1 MVKLIASDL
10 DGTLLQNGARDVN
23 PIVFDQ
29 IRTLKEHGIMFA
41 AASGRQYLNLRR
53 LFTPVQDDIAYIAE
67 NGSLCIYNEET
78 ISKGIIEQDLAYR
91 ILDEVARYPQ
101 YNCIISGERVCYS
114 TSKNPEFY
122 NHMVNVI
129 KNHMKFID
137 DPKSEIPEPI
147 LKIAVCDYNGTDAC
161 EKHLKE
167 MFSSDIK
174 VVTSGNL
181 WVDFICPTANKGS
194 ALKNLLDHLHIDAK
208 DCVVFGDQ
216 YNDVECSRPPAQAM
230 LWLMPPLGSIN
241 MQPMLRILLRKFCS
255 RLLMNCLLYN
265 TKKSSSCFSCMSESK
280 KPMEIAVISYSIGFL
295 TYFLTPDYFQ
305 SNIYL
310 WNSTD
315 RFASA
320 SSSASLAPRLISLQ
334 ILISD
339 PT

>member
-91 ILDEVARYPQ
+91 ILDEIARYPQ

-137 DPKSEIPEPI
+137 DPKARFRNRSLRLRSAITTEPMHV
-147 LKIAVCDYNGTDAC
+147 K
-161 EKHLKE
+161 
-167 MFSSDIK
+167 
-174 VVTSGNL
+174 
-181 WVDFICPTANKGS
+181 
-194 ALKNLLDHLHIDAK
+194 
-208 DCVVFGDQ
+208 
-216 YNDVECSRPPAQAM
+216 
-230 LWLMPPLGSIN
+230 SI
-241 MQPMLRILLRKFCS
+241 
-255 RLLMNCLLYN
+255 
-265 TKKSSSCFSCMSESK
+265 
-280 KPMEIAVISYSIGFL
+280 
-295 TYFLTPDYFQ
+295 
-305 SNIYL
+305 
-310 WNSTD
+310 
-315 RFASA
+315 
-320 SSSASLAPRLISLQ
+320 
-334 ILISD
+334 
-339 PT
+339 